1 MELMEAI
8 YQRRAVRNYT
18 DRPVSKTALMNL
30 LRAAIQAPSAVNQQ
44 PWAFAVI
51 RGRRRLDEFSERAKQ
66 HMLAVL
72 PQSLALHRRSD
83 QLTSTGYHVFHHAG
97 ALIVIYGKPAQFSAN
112 EDCCL
117 AAQNLLLAAH
127 GMGLG
132 TCPIGFVR
140 PWLELPTIKA
150 ELRIPVN
157 YSAVMPIVVGWP
169 SGKTEATPRM
179 DPDVVCW
186 QESESET
193 QSDSEPLLAR
203 ATPLPCEGS
212 KGPLIG
218 SAPGSP

>member
-8 YQRRAVRNYT
+8 IQRRAVRSYT
-18 DRPVSKTALMNL
+18 DRPVTKTTIKEL
-30 LRAAIQAPSAVNQQ
+30 LRAAIHAPSAVNQQ

-51 RGRRRLDEFSERAKQ
+51 RGRQRLDEYSERAKQ

-72 PQSLALHRRSD
+72 PQSLVLHRRSD

-97 ALIVIYGKPAQFSAN
+97 TAIVIYGKPAQFAAN
-112 EDCCL
+112 EDCCM

-140 PWLELPTIKA
+140 PWLDLPAIKS
-150 ELRIPVN
+150 EMGVPTH

-169 SGKTEATPRM
+169 AEKTAPTPRAE
-179 DPDVVCW
+179 PEIVAW
-186 QESESET
+186 QESAAET
-193 QSDSEPLLAR
+193 KSDMEPLLR
-203 ATPLPCEGS
+203 RHIPSSLGS
-212 KGPLIG
+212 SQPPFIDK
-218 SAPGSP
+218 PGKW